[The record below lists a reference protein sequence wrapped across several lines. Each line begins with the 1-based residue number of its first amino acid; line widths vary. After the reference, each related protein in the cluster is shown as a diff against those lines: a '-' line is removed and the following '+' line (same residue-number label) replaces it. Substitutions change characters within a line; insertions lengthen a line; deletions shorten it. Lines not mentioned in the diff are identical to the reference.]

1 MCAFKTAFT
10 DRCVIVINSC
20 DAYFDVWP
28 LFLAAFREHWP
39 DCPFR
44 LVLNTESR
52 TFADPALNLSA
63 HVLKGDE
70 QGIAWGGRLLATLAD
85 LDSEYVLMLFDDF
98 VLEQPVDV
106 AAIERCLEWMSSDPS
121 VAAFYLSNV
130 PGNNRITEAYAG
142 FEEIPRLTNYRL
154 NSAPALWRRQQLMEL
169 TRPDDNPWVWEL
181 FGTSRTFL
189 HRGRFFCAQPGHE
202 TVYVYN
208 YQLGG
213 AIYRGKWV
221 AAVADPLIRRYGLAI
236 DTGIRGTVA
245 ERGKRRSLQ
254 ARLKM
259 VLEGFKASGWLAPV
273 IIALL
278 LKSKLK
284 ARSQQS

>member
-1 MCAFKTAFT
+1 MCAFRTAFA

-20 DAYFDVWP
+20 DAYSDVWP
-28 LFLAAFREHWP
+28 LFFAAFKEHWP
-39 DCPFR
+39 NCPFR
-44 LVLNTESR
+44 VVLNTESR
-52 TFADPALNLSA
+52 ALAVPALKLSS
-63 HVLKGDE
+63 HVLEHDQ

-98 VLEQPVDV
+98 VLEQAVDV
-106 AAIERCLEWMSSDPS
+106 AAIERCLVWMSSDPS
-121 VAAFYLSNV
+121 IAAFYLSNV
-130 PGNNRITEAYAG
+130 PGKNQISEAYAG

-189 HRGRFFCAQPGHE
+189 HRGRFFCAKPGHE
-202 TVYVYN
+202 TVYVYK

-221 AAVADPLIRRYGLAI
+221 AAVADPLIRRYGLTI
-236 DTGIRGTVA
+236 DTGIRGTAA
-245 ERGKRRSLQ
+245 ERGEKRSLH
-254 ARLKM
+254 AKLKM
-259 VLEGFKASGWLAPV
+259 VLQGFKASGWLAPV

-284 ARSQQS
+284 ARQQRP